1 MGAFEVKAKLFKGH
15 FDSSKLFQ
23 ENVSVNFP
31 PPSEFAG
38 PVFDGAPISATSLVE
53 LHENG
58 SHSNVGSV
66 GEYSNGLVGVK
77 KLKTGGFQNGSFEV
91 VKDRLAFL

>member
-1 MGAFEVKAKLFKGH
+1 MSQLT
-15 FDSSKLFQ
+15 
-23 ENVSVNFP
+23 FP

-38 PVFDGAPISATSLVE
+38 TVFDGVPISATSLVG

-91 VKDRLAFL
+91 VKGRLAFLWPIELSVFC